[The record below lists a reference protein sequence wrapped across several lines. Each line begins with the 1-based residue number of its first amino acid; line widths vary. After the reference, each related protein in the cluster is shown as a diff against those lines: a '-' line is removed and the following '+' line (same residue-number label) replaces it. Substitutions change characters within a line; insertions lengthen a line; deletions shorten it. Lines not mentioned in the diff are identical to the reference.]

1 MRTSYE
7 GARLRAEY
15 IERVNSPCREV
26 GSRRSAAYRASISLR
41 ALLSGLLVLGA
52 ASALAQ
58 TLPPIDQTPN
68 PIPFTDWKEVSRPEA
83 GIEYLVEFPSPVL
96 TGIEVNDTVPLR
108 VFLPTQRTGAVPV
121 VLIMHY
127 WGALDLRVERTLA
140 LELNRRGVA
149 AAILTLP
156 YHLARTPAGYRSGQL
171 AIQPDVEKL
180 KGTMVQAV
188 QDSRRAIDF
197 LRSRPEIDGSSMG
210 VFGTSLGAL
219 VSATIY
225 GIDPSLT
232 HAAFLLGGVDL
243 AGILWSS
250 TRVVGQRDALRRRGY
265 NEERL
270 REALAP
276 IEPARFLERRTTGS
290 AFVVG
295 GLFDTVVPRRST
307 ERLIS
312 LLPSARV
319 LWLDTGHYG
328 GIFVQRRLMREV
340 ASYFATEFVGGT
352 FDPPKRLYAPTVRI
366 GFKFD
371 TSNGIDLGVGLD
383 LLKFDARG
391 DSFATLLV
399 TPRGPNVFVGRKFSQ
414 GLAVGAFGSTRG
426 AGIGLF
432 WSTVL

>member
-1 MRTSYE
+1 M
-7 GARLRAEY
+7 
-15 IERVNSPCREV
+15 
-26 GSRRSAAYRASISLR
+26 
-41 ALLSGLLVLGA
+41 GLLLVAA
-52 ASALAQ
+52 ASAGAQ
-58 TLPPIDQTPN
+58 TLPPIDQAPR
-68 PIPFTDWKEVSRPEA
+68 PIPFSDWHEVSRPEA
-83 GIEYLVEFPSPVL
+83 GIEYLVTYPSPVL
-96 TGIEVNDTVPLR
+96 TGIPANDEVPLR
-108 VFLPTQRTGAVPV
+108 VFLPTQRTGPVPA

-156 YHLARTPAGYRSGQL
+156 YHLQRTPPGYRSGQL

-188 QDSRRAIDF
+188 QDARRAVDF
-197 LRSRPEIDGSSMG
+197 LRTRPEIAPNSLG
-210 VFGTSLGAL
+210 VVGTSLGAL
-219 VSATIY
+219 VAASAY
-225 GIDPSLT
+225 GIDARFT

-250 TRVVGQRDALRRRGY
+250 TRVVGQREALRRRGY
-265 NEERL
+265 TEERL

-276 IEPARFLERRTTGS
+276 IEPANFLNRRTEGS
-290 AFVVG
+290 EFVVG

-307 ERLIS
+307 ERLIA
-312 LLPSARV
+312 LLPSPSV

-340 ASYFATEFVGGT
+340 ANYFATEFTGGT
-352 FDPPKRLYAPTVRI
+352 FEPPSRLYAPTVRI
-366 GFKFD
+366 GFRLD
-371 TSNGIDLGVGLD
+371 TASGVDLGVGLD
-383 LLKFDARG
+383 LLKFDPRG
-391 DSFATLLV
+391 DSFATLLL
-399 TPRGPNVFVGRKFSQ
+399 TPRGPNLFIGRRFSQ

-426 AGIGLF
+426 AGVGLF

>member
-1 MRTSYE
+1 MLSVLLLL
-7 GARLRAEY
+7 G
-15 IERVNSPCREV
+15 I
-26 GSRRSAAYRASISLR
+26 AS
-41 ALLSGLLVLGA
+41 VF
-52 ASALAQ
+52 AQ
-58 TLPPIDQTPN
+58 QALPPIDQAPN
-68 PIPFTDWKEVSRPEA
+68 PIPFVDWKEVSRPEA

-96 TGIEVNDTVPLR
+96 TGIEVNDRVPLR
-108 VFLPTQRTGAVPV
+108 VFLPTQRSGPVPV

-140 LELNRRGVA
+140 LELNRRGAA

-156 YHLARTPAGYRSGQL
+156 YHLDRTPAGYRSGQL
-171 AIQPDVEKL
+171 AIQPDIDKL

-197 LRSRPEIDGSSMG
+197 LKTRSEIDSRQMG

-219 VSATIY
+219 VSASVY
-225 GIDPSLT
+225 GIEPTIT

-265 NEERL
+265 TEERL

-276 IEPARFLERRTTGS
+276 IEPARFLPNRTSGS

-295 GLFDTVVPRRST
+295 GNFDTVVPRRNT

-340 ASYFATEFVGGT
+340 ANYFATEFAGGT
-352 FDPPKRLYAPTVRI
+352 FDPPSRLYAPTVRI
-366 GFKFD
+366 GFRFD
-371 TSNGIDLGVGLD
+371 TASGIDLGVGLD
-383 LLKFDARG
+383 LLKFDAKG
-391 DSFATLLV
+391 DSFATLML